1 MARYSPVPADLDYH
15 KAIQMLESEKQPE
28 AK

>member
-15 KAIQMLESEKQPE
+15 KAIRMLESEKPPP